1 MVLYIAVCDDEPV
14 FTEHIRNLLVS
25 DSILKGYEL
34 NIGIYQSGEALLK
47 AWENGCLFDVIFLD
61 ILLDAGMPQ
70 KRIQG
75 ERVSENQGTNGTLNG
90 FETAEL
96 LRKAGCG
103 SLLVFLTSLS
113 SYVQKGYEV
122 RAFRYL
128 LKSQMELE
136 ITRVMEDCRRE
147 LAAENYFQF
156 TCEREICRVRKKDIY
171 YLESNKRMV
180 YLHTEKQ
187 TYHFYRKLDELEAE
201 FCGDAFLRCHKSY
214 LVQVRHVAGWKEKQ
228 LRMENGA
235 VIPISRA
242 YRDEVNRRLL
252 LDGVG

>member
-1 MVLYIAVCDDEPV
+1 MMLYIAVCDDEPV

-34 NIGIYQSGEALLK
+34 NIEIYQSGEALLK
-47 AWENGCLFDVIFLD
+47 AWKNSCSFDVIFLD
-61 ILLDAGMPQ
+61 ILLDAGTAQ
-70 KRIQG
+70 KRVQG
-75 ERVSENQGTNGTLNG
+75 EKLSENQDGKETLNG

-103 SLLVFLTSLS
+103 ALLVFLTTLS
-113 SYVQKGYEV
+113 SYMQKGYEV

-128 LKSQMELE
+128 LKSQMGEELG
-136 ITRVMEDCRRE
+136 RVMEDCRRE
-147 LAAENYFQF
+147 LAAEDYFQF
-156 TCEREICRVRKKDIY
+156 TCERETCQVRKRDIY
-171 YLESNKRMV
+171 YLESDKRMV

-187 TYHFYRKLDELEAE
+187 TYHFYRKLDELESE
-201 FCGDAFLRCHKSY
+201 LCGDGLLRCHKSY
-214 LVQVRHVAGWKEKQ
+214 LVQIRHVAGWKEKQ

-235 VIPISRA
+235 VIPVSRA

-252 LDGVG
+252 LDGVW